1 LKIAPQL
8 GADEREMS
16 VNGESLRVCTKRA
29 MQLRAVG
36 NSRASA
42 I

>member
-1 LKIAPQL
+1 
-8 GADEREMS
+8 MS

-29 MQLRAVG
+29 MRPHAVG